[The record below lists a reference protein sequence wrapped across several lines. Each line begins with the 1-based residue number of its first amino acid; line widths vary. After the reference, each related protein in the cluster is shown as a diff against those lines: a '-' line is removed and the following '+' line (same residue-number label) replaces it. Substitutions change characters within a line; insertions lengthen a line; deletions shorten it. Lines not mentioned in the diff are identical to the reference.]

1 MNRLKST
8 LIIAS
13 TALLAFAG
21 AAIGQGQGLFG
32 PFPVIG
38 GSSYCAAYG
47 NNNTCTSTVPAGPVA
62 LTGNETILVN
72 TNLSQGRS
80 PQNALVTPAG
90 LNANPITFQTV
101 TIPTM
106 DAATPISASNL
117 DGGIVYTSTGTI
129 TSANIT
135 LPANASQNQRYE
147 ISSNRTITTLTVA
160 AASGD
165 SIASNTTP
173 TTLTASTISPNGYTF
188 ICDKAGGSVCV
199 WHRLR

>member
-13 TALLAFAG
+13 TALLALLVLPLVKVRVFSVLSRLLAVVLIVPPMVTMPY
-21 AAIGQGQGLFG
+21 A
-32 PFPVIG
+32 
-38 GSSYCAAYG
+38 
-47 NNNTCTSTVPAGPVA
+47 STVPAGPVA

-80 PQNALVTPAG
+80 PQNALGTPAG

-106 DAATPISASNL
+106 NAATPISASNL

-129 TSANIT
+129 ISANIT
-135 LPANASQNQRYE
+135 LPANAAQNQQYQ
-147 ISSNRTITTLTVA
+147 ISSNQTISTLTVN

-165 SIASNTTP
+165 SIATNTTP
-173 TTLTASTISPNGYTF
+173 TALTASTTGPNGYTF
-188 ICDKAGGSVCV
+188 VCDKAIGSTCT